1 MNTLSVMT
9 QRLLTR
15 TLFLL
20 FGVWAMNCASAADNK
35 PNVILVLT
43 DDQGYG
49 DLGCTGNKV
58 IQTPN
63 MDRLYDESV
72 RLTDFHVNSVCS
84 PSRAAI
90 LTGQYASRVGVWHT
104 LGGREVVRRDA
115 MMMPQ
120 LFADNGYRTQMVGKW
135 HLGDNFPFRPED
147 RGFDEVFRIGGGS
160 IGQLPDYWGN
170 GLWDTH
176 YWNGK
181 QWEPCSG
188 FCTDTQFAAALRF
201 IEQNKQSP
209 FFMYLSTTALHSP
222 VGAPED
228 DLAKYDGQ
236 SREIQSFYAMAS
248 NLDVNL
254 GRLRQTL
261 ADNRLEENT
270 LLIFMSDNGSA
281 CDKNGTAGA
290 FNAGMRGKK
299 GSLYEGGH
307 RVPCFVYWPGGGIS
321 GGLNVNSLTAHID
334 LLPTLVEACEL
345 DVAQGIRFDGRSLL
359 PLLGS
364 DGVNWID
371 RTLVTESKVNH
382 RSRLFDSSAVM
393 SGSWRLVNKGKELYN
408 LAADPGQENDLA
420 AEHPEQVVRLRTQY
434 ENWYRSVASG
444 FDQTARVV
452 VGSPQENPARL
463 TCMDVH
469 PMDEKSPGKAVW
481 NQKGVLT
488 AQRYRGLWKLEAAA
502 TGSYEVSLRR
512 WPPES
517 GLAFEDT
524 PNKGQLVI
532 YKEARLNIGKGE
544 VVQPIDMS
552 SARVTFTVQIE
563 TGPFEMDA
571 VLVDTQGQ
579 ISSAYFVELKR
590 VD

>member
-1 MNTLSVMT
+1 MLVCG
-9 QRLLTR
+9 L
-15 TLFLL
+15 
-20 FGVWAMNCASAADNK
+20 AASACAADNK

-63 MDRLYDESV
+63 MDRLYDDSV

-104 LGGREVVRRDA
+104 LGGREVVRPDA
-115 MMMPQ
+115 VMMPQ
-120 LFADNGYRTQMVGKW
+120 LFADNGYRTLMVGKW

-160 IGQLPDYWGN
+160 IGQLPDYWEN

-181 QWEPCSG
+181 QWEPSSG
-188 FCTDTQFAAALRF
+188 FCTDTQFTAALRF
-201 IEQNKQSP
+201 IERNKESP

-228 DLAKYDGQ
+228 DLPKYDGQ
-236 SREIQSFYAMAS
+236 SKEIQSFYAMAS
-248 NLDVNL
+248 NLDANL

-261 ADNRLEENT
+261 ADHRLEDNT

-281 CDKNGTAGA
+281 CDKKGTAGA

-307 RVPCFVYWPGGGIS
+307 RVPCFIRWPNGGIS
-321 GGLNVNSLTAHID
+321 GGSDVDALTAHID
-334 LLPTLVEACEL
+334 LLPTLIDACEL
-345 DVAQGIRFDGRSLL
+345 DVSRDMRFDGRSLL
-359 PLLGS
+359 PLLRGRAA
-364 DGVNWID
+364 NWNNRVLI
-371 RTLVTESKVNH
+371 TESKVND
-382 RSRLFDSSAVM
+382 RSRQFDSSAVM

-408 LAADPGQENDLA
+408 VAADPGQENDLS
-420 AEHPEQVVRLRTQY
+420 AEHGDRVAGLRRQY
-434 ENWYRSVASG
+434 EDWYKSVAKG
-444 FDQTARVV
+444 FEDVSRIVIGAH
-452 VGSPQENPARL
+452 QENPVRL

-469 PMDEKSPGKAVW
+469 PMGEEHSGKAVW

-488 AQRYRGLWKLEAAA
+488 AQRYRGLWKLEAVASG
-502 TGSYEVSLRR
+502 TYEISLRR
-512 WPPES
+512 WPLES
-517 GLAFEDT
+517 GLAFQDI
-524 PNKGQLVI
+524 PNKGQLVV
-532 YKEARLNIGKGE
+532 YKEARLSVGNGE
-544 VVQPIDMS
+544 VVLPIDMNS
-552 SARVTFTVQIE
+552 TRVTFAVQIE
-563 TGPFEMDA
+563 KGLLDMDA
-571 VLVDTQGQ
+571 VLIDAQGQ
-579 ISSAYFVELKR
+579 ISSAYYVEINR
-590 VD
+590 VE

>member
-1 MNTLSVMT
+1 MLVCG
-9 QRLLTR
+9 L
-15 TLFLL
+15 
-20 FGVWAMNCASAADNK
+20 AASACAADNK

-63 MDRLYDESV
+63 MDRLYDDSV

-104 LGGREVVRRDA
+104 LGGREVVRPDA
-115 MMMPQ
+115 VMMPQ
-120 LFADNGYRTQMVGKW
+120 LFADNGYRTLMVGKW

-160 IGQLPDYWGN
+160 IGQLPDYWEN

-181 QWEPCSG
+181 QWEPSSG
-188 FCTDTQFAAALRF
+188 FCTDTQFTAALRF
-201 IEQNKQSP
+201 IERNKESP
-209 FFMYLSTTALHSP
+209 FFMYLSTTALHRP

-236 SREIQSFYAMAS
+236 SKEIQSFYAMAS
-248 NLDVNL
+248 NLDANL

-261 ADNRLEENT
+261 ADHRLEDNT

-281 CDKNGTAGA
+281 CDKKGTAGA

-307 RVPCFVYWPGGGIS
+307 RVPCFIRWPNGGIS
-321 GGLNVNSLTAHID
+321 GGSDVDALTAHID
-334 LLPTLVEACEL
+334 LLPTLIDACEL
-345 DVAQGIRFDGRSLL
+345 DVSRDMRFDGRSLL
-359 PLLGS
+359 PLLRGRAA
-364 DGVNWID
+364 NWNNRVLI
-371 RTLVTESKVNH
+371 TESKVND
-382 RSRLFDSSAVM
+382 RSRQFDSSAVM

-408 LAADPGQENDLA
+408 VAADPGQENDLS
-420 AEHPEQVVRLRTQY
+420 AEHGDRVAGLRRQY
-434 ENWYRSVASG
+434 EDWYKSVAKG
-444 FDQTARVV
+444 FEDVSRIVIGAH
-452 VGSPQENPARL
+452 QENPVRL

-469 PMDEKSPGKAVW
+469 PMGEEHSGKAVW

-488 AQRYRGLWKLEAAA
+488 AQRYRGLWKLEAVASG
-502 TGSYEVSLRR
+502 TYEISLRR
-512 WPPES
+512 WPLES
-517 GLAFEDT
+517 GLAFQDI
-524 PNKGQLVI
+524 PNKGQLVV
-532 YKEARLNIGKGE
+532 YKEARLSVGNGE
-544 VVQPIDMS
+544 VVLPIDMNS
-552 SARVTFTVQIE
+552 TRVTFAVQIE
-563 TGPFEMDA
+563 KGLLDMDA
-571 VLVDTQGQ
+571 VLIDAQGQ
-579 ISSAYFVELKR
+579 ISSAYYVEINR
-590 VD
+590 VE